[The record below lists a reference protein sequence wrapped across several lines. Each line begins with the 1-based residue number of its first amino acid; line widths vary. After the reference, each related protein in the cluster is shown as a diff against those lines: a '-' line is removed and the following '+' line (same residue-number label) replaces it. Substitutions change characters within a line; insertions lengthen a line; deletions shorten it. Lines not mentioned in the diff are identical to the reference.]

1 MAAQFLGADPHDQHS
16 LRARV
21 FNHIREDILDGR
33 YKPGDSLVETKLAE
47 ELGVSRTPIREAIR
61 QLELEGLVLSI
72 PNKGVIVQGISTQDI
87 NDIYAIRK
95 LIEGLA
101 ARWAVDRITA
111 QELKNLQEIQ
121 ELMDYYTKK
130 RDFEQV
136 AKLDTKFHDT
146 IYEASKSKILR
157 IMLSSFHH
165 YVRRARLNSLQVPG
179 RAQDALIEHENI
191 VDAFIKR
198 DGELAEKL
206 LARHVFNACSNLLSH
221 KDQV

>member
-87 NDIYAIRK
+87 NDIYTIRK

-130 RDFEQV
+130 KDFEQV
-136 AKLDTKFHDT
+136 AILDTKFHDT

-179 RAQDALIEHENI
+179 RARDALLEHENI

-206 LARHVFNACSNLLSH
+206 LTRHVSNACSNLLSH
-221 KDQV
+221 KEQV